1 MVMDCN
7 MLQVRP
13 PTQDEWGCEGNMQ
26 RGVGCMSLMGHIAKG
41 ARPDVTF
48 YECKCFLKHKIC
60 EACYI
65 YFERVDRGKDGGSR
79 PELLGKVLVIPRPRH
94 ELLIYQFH
102 LPGPTGPKEC
112 YA

>member
-1 MVMDCN
+1 MDCL
-7 MLQVRP
+7 MLKVHSP
-13 PTQDEWGCEGNMQ
+13 IQDEWGCQGNTQ
-26 RGVGCMSLMGHIAKG
+26 SVRCMSLMGHIAKG

-48 YECKCFLKHKIC
+48 YECNCFQKHKIC

-79 PELLGKVLVIPRPRH
+79 PELLGKVLVLPRPRH
-94 ELLIYQFH
+94 EVLIYQFYMM
-102 LPGPTGPKEC
+102 PGPKEC